1 MVTLVVAVRP
11 EPGANA
17 VVRSVDCKRGDERKW
32 RAIGSDAAWQTDVA
46 LDQLLAGTTPG
57 KAEKG
62 VKTSSIIVST
72 GLHLAGTRAEPGT
85 TLIVADG
92 ASTVLDPPG
101 DGFNALTRQLFF
113 AYPVGAEDNR
123 SDWKKFFSPKPP
135 KAEDVR
141 AELTRASVQAV
152 GEARSLGMPV
162 MLVRRRGMSLAL
174 EVP

>member
-11 EPGANA
+11 EPGAPA
-17 VVRSVDCKRGDERKW
+17 VVRSIDCKRGDERKW
-32 RAIGSDAAWQTDVA
+32 RAIGSDAAWQNDVP
-46 LDQLLAGTTPG
+46 LDELLVSTTPG

-62 VKTSSIIVST
+62 MKASSVIVST

-85 TLIVADG
+85 SLVVADG

-101 DGFNALTRQLFF
+101 DGFNAVTRRLFF

-123 SDWKKFFSPKPP
+123 VDWKKLFSPKPP
-135 KAEDVR
+135 KAEEVR
-141 AELTRASVQAV
+141 AELARASVRAV
-152 GEARSLGMPV
+152 GEARSLGLPV
-162 MLVRRRGMSLAL
+162 MLVRRRGTSLAL